1 MEDTS
6 VVITGMGVV
15 CALGADIAAFRDHLF
30 AGKCGLGPVRGLD
43 VSAFPARVGGEVD
56 DAVLSARV
64 PAALAGLD
72 RGTQLGVVAALEAV
86 AQAGLTDV
94 AVDRGRVAVV
104 AGRCQGNLGLG
115 DEPLVLMETLA
126 DAVGDLVGAGGPR
139 IVISTACAASTNA
152 IGLGADL
159 LDDGEAD
166 VAVVGGA
173 DAIQFATY
181 AGFSGLQALSP
192 TACAPYAVS
201 AGLNLGEGGA
211 FLVLERAGDAARRG
225 ATALAAVLGYGLAA
239 DAHHPTAPDPTGRG
253 ALRSVSAALAQAGL
267 SVADIDYVNGHGTGT
282 PANDGMERRV
292 MVSLFADRVGE
303 VPISSTKSQVGHTLG
318 ASGAI
323 EAIACVLALRDG
335 RLPPTVNVPPGHEDT
350 LDLVPNQSREAALSV
365 VLTNN
370 YAFGGN
376 NASLII
382 GSAARARPRGGGAG
396 QEPVVISGLG
406 AVGHLG
412 VGVDTWMERL
422 CSGEAFAPT
431 RMLVEGGPSGGCPVY
446 EIESLSP
453 RGVAAPKLWR
463 QMDNQSRQAVVAARH
478 ALNDGGYRPGRDE
491 LAACGVFFGTGTGP
505 GRVNTEFELGV
516 LAAPDRPN
524 LLLFP
529 NTTLNAAAG
538 HVCTSL
544 GFKGPT
550 TTIATGDISGLVAL
564 RYAVAFV
571 ATGRARSVLVVA
583 SDELY
588 PTGLQVLLAT
598 GAVTDDV
605 ARPFD
610 TRADGSVPA
619 AAAVA
624 ILVESAAGAAE
635 RGVDPYA
642 TIGGSAVTSQPG
654 PPGRA
659 RTARASLGR
668 ALALALERSGLG
680 GRPPAAVVADASGA
694 AARDASE
701 AEAIERVLGPEPL
714 VTSLK
719 GATGSCAATS
729 GLVGVLAA
737 ASALRTGVL
746 APTAN
751 VTDAIGNLNLVT
763 RPTPL
768 PPGAVAINATTTS
781 GGAAC
786 VVLTRP

>member
-15 CALGADIAAFRDHLF
+15 CALGADIAAFRDQLF
-30 AGKCGLGPVRGLD
+30 AGKCGLGPAHGLD
-43 VSAFPARVGGEVD
+43 VSAFSARVAGEVD
-56 DAVLSARV
+56 DAVLRTRV
-64 PAALAGLD
+64 PGALAGLD

-86 AQAGLTDV
+86 AQAGLTDA
-94 AVDRGRVAVV
+94 AVDRGRLAVV

-126 DAVGDLVGAGGPR
+126 DTIGDLVGASGPR

-159 LDDGEAD
+159 IDDGEAD
-166 VAVVGGA
+166 VAIVGGA

-192 TACAPYAVS
+192 AACAPYAVS

-211 FLVLERAGDAARRG
+211 FLVLERAGAAERRG

-253 ALRSVSAALAQAGL
+253 AVRSVSAALAQAGL

-282 PANDGMERRV
+282 PANDRMERRV
-292 MVSLFADRVGE
+292 MVSLFGDRVGD

-323 EAIACVLALRDG
+323 EAITCVLALQGG

-350 LDLVPNQSREAALSV
+350 LDLVPNQSREAELSV

-382 GSAARARPRGGGAG
+382 GSGARARPRPVAG
-396 QEPVVISGLG
+396 LASVVVSGLG

-412 VGVDTWMERL
+412 LGVDAWMERL
-422 CSGEAFAPT
+422 CRGEAVAPS
-431 RMLVEGGPSGGCPVY
+431 RMLVEGGPSKGCPVF

-463 QMDNQSRQAVVAARH
+463 QMDNLSRQAVVAARH

-505 GRVNTEFELGV
+505 GRVNTEFEEGV

-550 TTIATGDISGLVAL
+550 TTITTGDISGLVAL

-571 ATGRARSVLVVA
+571 ASGRARAVLVVG

-588 PTGLQVLLAT
+588 PTGLQVVLAT

-610 TRADGSVPA
+610 TRANGSVPA

-624 ILVESAAGAAE
+624 ILVESAASAAE

-642 TIGGSAVTSQPG
+642 TISGSAVTSQPG
-654 PPGRA
+654 PPGRP

-668 ALALALERSGLG
+668 ALALALERSGLDA
-680 GRPPAAVVADASGA
+680 RPPAAVVADASGA
-694 AARDASE
+694 PARDAAE

-719 GATGSCAATS
+719 GATGNCAAS
-729 GLVGVLAA
+729 GLAGVLAA

-751 VTDAIGNLNLVT
+751 VTDVIGNVNLVT

-768 PPGAVAINATTTS
+768 PPGAVAVNATTTS